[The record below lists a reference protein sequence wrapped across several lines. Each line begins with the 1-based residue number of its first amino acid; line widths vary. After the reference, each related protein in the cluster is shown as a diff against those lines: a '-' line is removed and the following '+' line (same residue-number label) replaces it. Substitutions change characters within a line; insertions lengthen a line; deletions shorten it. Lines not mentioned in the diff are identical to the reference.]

1 MRRSTTKTIILAVLL
16 GFIAAAA
23 GVGVRLY
30 TAWNSKGETLID
42 AAKKSAEWWDLQMA
56 Y

>member
-16 GFIAAAA
+16 GFIAAEA
-23 GVGVRLY
+23 GVGESLY

-42 AAKKSAEWWDLQMA
+42 EAKKSAENSA
-56 Y
+56 